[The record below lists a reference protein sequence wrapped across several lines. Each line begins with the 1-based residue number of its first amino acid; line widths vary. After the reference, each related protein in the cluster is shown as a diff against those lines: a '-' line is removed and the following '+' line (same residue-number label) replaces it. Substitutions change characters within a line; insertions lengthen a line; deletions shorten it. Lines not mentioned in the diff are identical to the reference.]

1 LLADNGAVKTESD
14 EELLLADHRGIID
27 GQYTHLRRITCD
39 HGKWR
44 GRRCWI
50 EAHSGLCKKI
60 RDVDTGEEHNFPLAI
75 RLRAAGKGRAKMLRA
90 DGLTCWPRTISAR
103 VYRAWIRRSP
113 IPTEKGRESRSGN
126 Q

>member
-1 LLADNGAVKTESD
+1 LQTIEA
-14 EELLLADHRGIID
+14 IID

-75 RLRAAGKGRAKMLRA
+75 RLRAAGKGRAKMLLA

-103 VYRAWIRRSP
+103 VCRALETSKVFRMNEF
-113 IPTEKGRESRSGN
+113 TYDN
-126 Q
+126 VNCL